1 MISRLFLALSLAAA
15 LGLIANGVHAQDA
28 PVTMP
33 AIPPHNCV
41 KPEFPGKLAS
51 SSRISAF
58 NKEYTAYSVCIKK
71 YIEDTKT
78 MVNAAVA
85 AGNAAV
91 EEFNKFA
98 NDIKAQNEAAKN

>member
-1 MISRLFLALSLAAA
+1 MISRLFLVTSLAASLSVTA
-15 LGLIANGVHAQDA
+15 AGARAQAA

-41 KPEFPGKLAS
+41 KPEFPGRLAS
-51 SSRISAF
+51 PNRISAF
-58 NKEYTAYSVCIKK
+58 NKVYTAYSGCIKK
-71 YIEDTKT
+71 YVEETKT
-78 MVNAAVA
+78 IVNAAVA

-98 NDIKAQNEAAKN
+98 VDINAQNEAAKN

>member
-1 MISRLFLALSLAAA
+1 MISRLSLALSLAASLA
-15 LGLIANGVHAQDA
+15 VTAADVYAQTPPIA
-28 PVTMP
+28 MP
-33 AIPPHNCV
+33 NIPPHNCV

-58 NKEYTAYSVCIKK
+58 NKEYTAYSTCIKK
-71 YIEDTKT
+71 YVEDTKT

-91 EEFNKFA
+91 DEFNKFA
-98 NDIKAQNEAAKN
+98 TEIKAENEAAKN